1 MSNILIR
8 LFSKNDIEFSHKQ
21 TENEHWFHNL
31 KTIRRTFTYEPNGC
45 FVAEVNGKRIGHVF
59 SINYGKVGWIGLLI
73 VDKEHR
79 RSGVGTLL
87 MKHAMS
93 YLLNSGVETIKLE
106 AVPEIANLY
115 RELGFVDEFDSLRF
129 VMINKKDAQLTS
141 TSVRPLKKNELSEI
155 AKFDS
160 TYFGANRAKVLRLLY
175 ADNPEVCFTSRIG
188 SQIIGYIMCYE
199 VETGYRI
206 GPWVCNPSYPPN
218 AKELIVKSLEIIK
231 PNIKLYVGVPA
242 LNNMAVKILQD
253 LGFTQYSKSIRMYF
267 GKKLENE
274 HTEGIFSIGGAENG

>member
-45 FVAEVNGKRIGHVF
+45 FIAEVNGKRIGHVF

-231 PNIKLYVGVPA
+231 PTIKLYVGVPA